1 MKPKR
6 VFQVYQEFVSHPD
19 PGHGLGGM
27 LEPGKWRFRI
37 LAPRAPVAHR
47 IVGGSGEAFDS
58 KSNAVRAARRE
69 ASLYPPGV
77 AAVEVLGEIG
87 PGRKPK

>member
-6 VFQVYQEFVSHPD
+6 VFQVFQQEQAHHKDAPVGIVHAVTTP
-19 PGHGLGGM
+19 PGC
-27 LEPGKWRFRI
+27 WRFRI

-58 KSNAVRAARRE
+58 KSNAMRAARRE
-69 ASLYPPGV
+69 ASLYPPGI
-77 AAVEVLGEIG
+77 AAVEVVA
-87 PGRKPK
+87 

>member
-6 VFQVYQEFVSHPD
+6 IFQVYQEQPKSITHSVGP
-19 PGHGLGGM
+19 
-27 LEPGKWRFRI
+27 WRFRV

-58 KSNAVRAARRE
+58 KSNAMRAARRE
-69 ASLYPPGV
+69 VSLYQPGM
-77 AAVEVLGEIG
+77 AAVEVAD
-87 PGRKPK
+87 